1 MQRVRKRR
9 HVNGIDVSIL
19 EPCNGYKGEAVYG
32 RKSIERISRRNS
44 FFLDNQIIQI
54 ILYGF
59 YANGTYTSESDVDVA
74 LLLQGTLDKKKE
86 EQLSEL
92 IVTLNLK
99 YDKVFFVINIDYS
112 CFQKWKKVTPFYKN
126 VKQGIVLW
134 KAV

>member
-1 MQRVRKRR
+1 M
-9 HVNGIDVSIL
+9 
-19 EPCNGYKGEAVYG
+19 
-32 RKSIERISRRNS
+32 
-44 FFLDNQIIQI
+44 DNQIIQI

-59 YANGTYTSESDVDVA
+59 YANGTYTSESDVDVS

-99 YDKVFFVINIDYS
+99 YDKVFSVIDIDYS
-112 CFQKWKKVTPFYKN
+112 CFQKWKKVTPFYQN

>member
-1 MQRVRKRR
+1 MGLTYQYWN
-9 HVNGIDVSIL
+9 HVMGTKEKLFMEEKALRELVEEIL
-19 EPCNGYKGEAVYG
+19 
-32 RKSIERISRRNS
+32 S
-44 FFLDNQIIQI
+44 FLDNQIIQI
-54 ILYGF
+54 ILCGF

-74 LLLQGTLDKKKE
+74 LLLQRTLDKKKE

-99 YDKVFFVINIDYS
+99 YDKVFSVIDIDYS